1 MVNKRDTR
9 VDGWFLMS
17 SPFPTL
23 AIVATYIYFVKS
35 LGPRLMKDRQP
46 FELKKAIIIYNII
59 QVTWSIYMVYKVMVH
74 GWLYRYSLTCQPV
87 DYSNDPDELV
97 VVNLCWWYYF
107 CKFTE
112 FADTIFF
119 VLRKKFDQ
127 ITNLH
132 VIHHSIM
139 PATVW
144 WGVRFT
150 PGGHATFFGTLNTF
164 VHIVMYTYYL
174 LAAMGPRY
182 QKYLWWKKHL
192 TTMQMIQFVTVFF
205 HSVQVLFNGCNFPKI
220 IAYAMC
226 FNSLMFLG
234 LFSNFYVQAY
244 IKRRRLPKAVE
255 DKAAEALAAPVN
267 ASAKA
272 VPSNGANGD
281 IGAIITNVLSNAASA
296 CYIGQTGLYQQ
307 SNGKADANGYSNG
320 YQNGYS
326 TTPKKNL

>member
-1 MVNKRDTR
+1 
-9 VDGWFLMS
+9 
-17 SPFPTL
+17 
-23 AIVATYIYFVKS
+23 
-35 LGPRLMKDRQP
+35 
-46 FELKKAIIIYNII
+46 
-59 QVTWSIYMVYKVMVH
+59 MVH

-234 LFSNFYVQAY
+234 LFSNFYVQVRRGSATFSMTQSGGRWHRYSDWFGQSTGRASVSLLARKRDKRVRY
-244 IKRRRLPKAVE
+244 ILPILNKRL
-255 DKAAEALAAPVN
+255 
-267 ASAKA
+267 
-272 VPSNGANGD
+272 
-281 IGAIITNVLSNAASA
+281 LSFLLH
-296 CYIGQTGLYQQ
+296 TGLH
-307 SNGKADANGYSNG
+307 
-320 YQNGYS
+320 
-326 TTPKKNL
+326 